1 MRENAN
7 ENNCEYRHILHS
19 VLQSFYTIGLFPYPL
34 KTTENQASSMQT
46 QGGKKENQWQ

>member
-1 MRENAN
+1 MRENEN
-7 ENNCEYRHILHS
+7 ENNCEYRHILDS
-19 VLQSFYTIGLFPYPL
+19 VLQSFYNTGLFPYPL